1 MMLALNL
8 VINAKIMRM
17 QIKKLFYS
25 NISLPYIIVMIML
38 FQKLSLNV
46 QWGREYAIC
55 RHHRARGRGEMNI
68 FGKRSF

>member
-8 VINAKIMRM
+8 VTNAKIMRV

-25 NISLPYIIVMIML
+25 NISLPCIIFMIML
-38 FQKLSLNV
+38 FQKLSVNV

-55 RHHRARGRGEMNI
+55 RHYQARGRGEMNI
-68 FGKRSF
+68 FGKRPC